1 MAKDN
6 KSLFHYTDLNA
17 ILGMVRQN
25 GIHFRATQFSK
36 LNDSHEF
43 KWIYDDIKEELAK
56 EAKLSLEEFTQLYEH
71 FAYIISLSKME
82 DDFWMWALYGKQG
95 YGIMLE
101 LDFSVLQEEADKDN
115 HRGYWVND
123 NSPDG
128 FDILLEEKYA
138 EEKDKRQALDSVVC
152 DMIKAL
158 GKDFD
163 GEESWLKKIYASA
176 FVKRQVWSKEGEVR
190 YVRFRTKDCYVQY
203 AGKNACDFKTAEDVH
218 EVSYRARGTDVIPF
232 LEVAFTPK
240 ALRRIFIGNRLGKKV
255 KDDIQRVLDTYGD
268 KYKHVKIKQSKCI
281 F

>member
-1 MAKDN
+1 MAEKN

-17 ILGMVRQN
+17 ILGMIRQD

-71 FAYIISLSKME
+71 FAYIISLSKKE
-82 DDFWMWALYGKQG
+82 DDFWMWILYGKQG

-123 NSPDG
+123 SPPDG

-138 EEKDKRQALDSVVC
+138 EEKDKRQALDCLVC
-152 DMIKAL
+152 NMGKLL
-158 GKDFD
+158 GNDFD
-163 GEESWLKKIYASA
+163 KEEPWLKKIYASA
-176 FVKRQVWSKEGEVR
+176 FVKRQMWNNEGEVR
-190 YVRFRTKDCYVQY
+190 YVRFRTKDCYAQY
-203 AGKNACDFKTAEDVH
+203 MEKNACSFKTAEDVH
-218 EVSYRARGTDVIPF
+218 GVCYRARGTDVIPF
-232 LEVAFTPK
+232 LEVSFAPK
-240 ALRRIFIGNRLGKKV
+240 ALKRIFIGNRLDKKV
-255 KDDIQRVLDTYGD
+255 KDSIQDVLNTYGD
-268 KYKHVKIKQSKCI
+268 TYKHVKIKQSKCI